1 MKYFYIHPF
10 KPQYFFPKDFKKHI
24 LFLRFFS
31 PYSKV
36 GRISWFLFTRFSF
49 YRSLF
54 SKSNIEEFI
63 PERAI
68 KQIVG
73 EDAVMAFNTG
83 TVGPEQKITGLGL
96 INNEEF
102 FIKYGQTKIANAN
115 VTNEYQILK
124 QIAHLNNVPKILD
137 FYSDDSH
144 VLLKTNVLEG
154 KRLKDQPIEKNV
166 IDQLILL
173 SKQKVDCSK
182 TTSSNLRTCFSHGDF
197 CPWNMMANNGEVL
210 LFDWEMAGTYPLGHD
225 MFTYIF
231 QTRFLLNPETPI
243 KTIIVENIKAIDYY
257 FSHFNISDW
266 KPYLIT
272 FSQEKVRLEE
282 LKGDEGL
289 FSKYLKL
296 LKYAKEA

>member
-10 KPQYFFPKDFKKHI
+10 KPQYFFPKGFKKHF
-24 LFLRFFS
+24 LFLHFFS

-49 YRSLF
+49 YRILF

-73 EDAVMAFNTG
+73 EDTVMAFNTG

-115 VTNEYQILK
+115 VKNEYHILK
-124 QIAHLNNVPKILD
+124 QIANLDNVPKVLD
-137 FYSDDSH
+137 FYSDDNQ

-154 KRLKDQPIEKNV
+154 KRLKDQPIDKNI
-166 IDQLILL
+166 IDQLIPL

-197 CPWNMMANNGEVL
+197 CPWNMMSNNGEVL
-210 LFDWEMAGTYPLGHD
+210 LFDWEMAGTYPLGYD

-231 QTRFLLNPETPI
+231 QTRFLLNPETKI
-243 KTIIVENIKAIDYY
+243 RTIIVENIKAIKYY

-272 FSQEKVRLEE
+272 FSEEKVRLEQ

-289 FSKYLKL
+289 LSKYLKL
-296 LKYAKEA
+296 LEYAKKA